1 MSMATKQEW
10 NFSKQWLVHV
20 EQEWA
25 LSEYLERL
33 CCLAYSW
40 LLNIKI
46 QFQKK
51 VFAKKTQKTN
61 KKHPVHTE
69 HYI

>member
-1 MSMATKQEW
+1 MLNKNE
-10 NFSKQWLVHV
+10 L
-20 EQEWA
+20 

-33 CCLAYSW
+33 CCLAYRL